1 MWHPWT
7 GLFSLGDRLRL
18 ILDWTLATL
27 GLVSHDISTGDIFLA
42 GTAVMAIRTIA
53 VKKPTREKKHNS

>member
-27 GLVSHDISTGDIFLA
+27 GLVSHEISTGDIFLA
-42 GTAVMAIRTIA
+42 GTAVMAI
-53 VKKPTREKKHNS
+53 HNSSKGAHEEKRA